1 MGKYVEV
8 WEEIWGSVW
17 GGGMKKCVGVCG
29 EVREMWKSVGVRR
42 GVGKCVGV

>member
-8 WEEIWGSVW
+8 WEEIWGSV

-29 EVREMWKSVGVRR
+29 EFGERC
-42 GVGKCVGV
+42 GKVWG